1 MLEDALQE
9 VQARDSSVNTSS
21 QAQIPEHS
29 RLDGVV
35 NLLSTVC
42 MELCKFNNQNNRT
55 SDGTVSERMA
65 RPNHTPRASTASVRS
80 PTDDPYDTYSTQPR
94 KRRRVDSCGN
104 PNIELQLPLEDLL
117 DASSCLPAP
126 DLLENTVDAYFNKIQ
141 PWIPILHETR
151 FRSRMLDPDQRP
163 HLIVI
168 IHAMVVAAIRF
179 ARHEAHGLSA
189 ADVEAKVK
197 RSRSIVV
204 LNAMD
209 SLSVEN
215 LQALI
220 IIAFDDVSL
229 PRLQDSIRWA
239 YCWYRSVVE
248 TTQELGRLLDP

>member
-1 MLEDALQE
+1 MLIDILEDALQE
-9 VQARDSSVNTSS
+9 VQARDPPVNNST
-21 QAQIPEHS
+21 QAQGPES
-29 RLDGVV
+29 NRLDGVV

-42 MELCKFNNQNNRT
+42 MELCKFNSQNNRS
-55 SDGTVSERMA
+55 SDGIVSERMA
-65 RPNHTPRASTASVRS
+65 RSNHTPRASTASVRS
-80 PTDDPYDTYSTQPR
+80 PNDDLYDTYSTQPR

-104 PNIELQLPLEDLL
+104 PNIDLQLPLEDLL

-126 DLLENTVDAYFNKIQ
+126 DLLENTVNAYFNKIQ

-163 HLIVI
+163 LLVVI

-179 ARHEAHGLSA
+179 ARPEAHGLSA
-189 ADVEAKVK
+189 ADVEAKAK

-220 IIAFDDVSL
+220 IIAFDDVSPL
-229 PRLQDSIRWA
+229 ALYFPFHRLIVGTDR
-239 YCWYRSVVE
+239 
-248 TTQELGRLLDP
+248 